1 VNARHGRGLSTF
13 PLRFP
18 PGERRWIEDLAEMDR
33 WFEALES
40 VLFGVEL
47 ATGPE
52 APWLAW

>member
-13 PLRFP
+13 LLRFP

-33 WFEALES
+33 WFEALE
-40 VLFGVEL
+40 LFGVGL